1 MLHPDQEYNDKLQ
14 RIFERLAQGKRTVL
28 VDCKDSVKFPADI
41 IGFDEEYMSFKVK
54 FHSDK
59 LQKETTVWEKSNDWR
74 MSMEEE
80 EVPVK
85 KMVPIKIETVWA
97 SSIIIDENL

>member
-1 MLHPDQEYNDKLQ
+1 
-14 RIFERLAQGKRTVL
+14 
-28 VDCKDSVKFPADI
+28 
-41 IGFDEEYMSFKVK
+41 
-54 FHSDK
+54 
-59 LQKETTVWEKSNDWR
+59 